1 MKLMLYLKLVKA
13 KLDSLIKMSLL
24 VINKPIVDSLLVDK
38 KTPQHIELL
47 KNSKI
52 HQKKLSKKLKENH
65 SLKDML
71 SV

>member
-1 MKLMLYLKLVKA
+1 MKLMLYLKLVNA

-47 KNSKI
+47 KNSKT
-52 HQKKLSKKLKENH
+52 HQKKLSKRLKENH
-65 SLKDML
+65 SSKDML